1 MELSKTRYTYGTS
14 YEGRFYFRWDNK
26 INKAIFVDPHKD
38 FIGIEFNNTT
48 KANSIE
54 NETSK
59 RVSKSEFLKAVAV
72 VQKHINAI
80 K

>member
-26 INKAIFVDPHKD
+26 TNNGIFVDAHKTAPS
-38 FIGIEFNNTT
+38 IEFDYTTAINTIDN
-48 KANSIE
+48 ASA
-54 NETSK
+54 K
-59 RVSKSEFLKAVAV
+59 RIKKSEFLKAVAV
-72 VQKHINAI
+72 VQKRINAI